1 MMLSSST
8 KPLSYG
14 GIFEDKEMELR
25 MQQRIE
31 KVVAWRERPI
41 PDTIFEGKIMEERE
55 RPIPDTIYEGK
66 EMEERERP
74 IPDRIFEGKEMEERE
89 RPIPDTTA
97 TKSISSTPHP
107 ISFATATA
115 SVRGNLGPVSVIISP
130 IVSDWLRDRWQAAK
144 DMSGAPILGP
154 HFVLLTAGNA
164 FTSISKVII
173 DWETA
178 SASNIRISAILYDG
192 SSTVIYKFGDKRERS
207 KRPKHVIDSIP
218 IDFMVPITNPIEQ
231 IRIDINAPETAWGSS
246 IWHVDVWGN

>member
-1 MMLSSST
+1 MGREMRKILSLILTILMISSVSMYMMLSSST

-14 GIFEDKEMELR
+14 GIFEDKEMTK
-25 MQQRIE
+25 QRIE
-31 KVVAWRERPI
+31 KVVAW
-41 PDTIFEGKIMEERE
+41 
-55 RPIPDTIYEGK
+55 
-66 EMEERERP
+66 RERP

-218 IDFMVPITNPIEQ
+218 IDFTTPITNPIEQ
-231 IRIDINAPETAWGSS
+231 IRIDIDSPETPWGSS
-246 IWHVDVWGN
+246 IWHVDVWGY